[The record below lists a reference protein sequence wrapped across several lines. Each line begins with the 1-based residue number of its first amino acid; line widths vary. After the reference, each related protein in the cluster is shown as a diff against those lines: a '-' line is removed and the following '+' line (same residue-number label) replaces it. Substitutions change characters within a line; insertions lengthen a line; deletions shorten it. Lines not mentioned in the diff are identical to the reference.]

1 MNITSLY
8 FDPGTGSIE
17 ILIFQLSFKAS
28 VYGIS
33 KGGTEMFYIKK
44 VYPFSDFFVGRKAD
58 PDSAVFHFWMLHQ
71 IFGSGHDLCHP
82 CFIVGSQQ
90 RRTVGCDQGMPL
102 EKSQLRKICQ
112 RHRQLLVQTD
122 ISPIVIFN
130 DTGMDIGPTHIGT
143 RIDMRDKTDHR
154 PVFIPGS
161 CRNSTHRIT
170 IGIDFHILQ
179 PQLFHLFGQIIQQN
193 QLFRSRR
200 IGFTLRITLGIESD
214 IFQKTL
220 F

>member
-1 MNITSLY
+1 MNIASLY

-44 VYPFSDFFVGRKAD
+44 VYPFSDFFVGVKPIRI
-58 PDSAVFHFWMLHQ
+58 L
-71 IFGSGHDLCHP
+71 P
-82 CFIVGSQQ
+82 CFTS
-90 RRTVGCDQGMPL
+90 GCFIRYSAAVMISATPALSSAPNSVVPSVVIKVCPL
-102 EKSQLRKICQ
+102 EESQLRKICQ

-154 PVFIPGS
+154 AGLHTRELP
-161 CRNSTHRIT
+161 
-170 IGIDFHILQ
+170 
-179 PQLFHLFGQIIQQN
+179 
-193 QLFRSRR
+193 
-200 IGFTLRITLGIESD
+200 E
-214 IFQKTL
+214 
-220 F
+220 